1 MPKLFD
7 QDFNQMRIEGQI
19 SRMTPQENANF
30 IPAQLPIKF
39 VMKKDSSG
47 IRIND
52 IETHHIPNAEE
63 IISQINQSGG
73 KQK

>member
-1 MPKLFD
+1 
-7 QDFNQMRIEGQI
+7 MRIEGQI
-19 SRMTPQENANF
+19 SRMNEQENNSW
-30 IPAQLPIKF
+30 QPIKF
-39 VMKKDSSG
+39 VMRKDSSG

-63 IISQINQSGG
+63 IISQLNQQGG